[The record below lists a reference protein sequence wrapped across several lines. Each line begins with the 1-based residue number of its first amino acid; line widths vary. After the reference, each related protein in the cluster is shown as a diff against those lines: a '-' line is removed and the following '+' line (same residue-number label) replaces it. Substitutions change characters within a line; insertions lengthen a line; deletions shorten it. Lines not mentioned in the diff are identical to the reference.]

1 MRLAGEHMAGD
12 TSLSSAIPSV
22 YTAVAA
28 AAAAKTDVLSTA
40 D

>member
-1 MRLAGEHMAGD
+1 MAGD

-22 YTAVAA
+22 YTAAAVAV
-28 AAAAKTDVLSTA
+28 AKTNVLSTG